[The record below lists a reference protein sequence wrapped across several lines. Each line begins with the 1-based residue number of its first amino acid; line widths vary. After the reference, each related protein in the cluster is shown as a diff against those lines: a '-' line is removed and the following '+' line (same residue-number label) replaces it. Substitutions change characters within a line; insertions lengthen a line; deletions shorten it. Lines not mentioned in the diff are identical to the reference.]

1 MSGASAL
8 AAAKRRRG
16 MSTAPPPPRPGGGP
30 PRGPPRGPPQRQQ
43 QSGVPTPMQLLENH
57 HKRIANL
64 ENMMNETTEE
74 LKLVGNNKNN
84 NNIVSNKVNDNLVK
98 QVMALEAKIAVLQ
111 DKLYGTEDEPIE
123 DIAYFKEKMQSI
135 ELQMA
140 ELKQH
145 VLKIQ
150 TFAMETNLAL
160 MKERQQQQMTN
171 KEEDDEV
178 AEAEEEVEVEEENS
192 NEEQEVSNEEEEE
205 VEAEN

>member
-16 MSTAPPPPRPGGGP
+16 MSSGPPPRPGGGP
-30 PRGPPRGPPQRQQ
+30 QSGPGRGPGRGPPQTQQ
-43 QSGVPTPMQLLENH
+43 TASNGIPTPMQLLENH

-64 ENMMNETTEE
+64 ENMMQETTEG
-74 LKLVGNNKNN
+74 LKSLGNNKKND
-84 NNIVSNKVNDNLVK
+84 VLPNKLNDNLVK
-98 QVMALEAKIAVLQ
+98 QVMSLEAKIAVLQ
-111 DKLYGTEDEPIE
+111 DKLYGTEDEPNE

-160 MKERQQQQMTN
+160 MKERQQQQMTHVDEEED
-171 KEEDDEV
+171 KEEDK
-178 AEAEEEVEVEEENS
+178 EE
-192 NEEQEVSNEEEEE
+192 EEQEVSNEEEE
-205 VEAEN
+205 VEAES

>member
-16 MSTAPPPPRPGGGP
+16 MSSGPPPRPGGGP
-30 PRGPPRGPPQRQQ
+30 QSGPGRGPGRGPPQTQQ
-43 QSGVPTPMQLLENH
+43 TASNGIPTPMQLLENH

-64 ENMMNETTEE
+64 ENMMQETTEG
-74 LKLVGNNKNN
+74 LKSLGNNKKND
-84 NNIVSNKVNDNLVK
+84 VLPNKLNDNLVK
-98 QVMALEAKIAVLQ
+98 QVMSLEAKIAVLQ
-111 DKLYGTEDEPIE
+111 DKLYGTEDEPNE

-160 MKERQQQQMTN
+160 MKERQQQQMTHVDEEEEED
-171 KEEDDEV
+171 KEEDK
-178 AEAEEEVEVEEENS
+178 EE
-192 NEEQEVSNEEEEE
+192 EEQEVSNEEEE
-205 VEAEN
+205 VEAES